1 MGQFT
6 PAVCLGLAG
15 WDPMYNAGSGN
26 TQFRPAEC
34 IVKYRQQLALFGCLL
49 FELLVHKY

>member
-26 TQFRPAEC
+26 THTFAPPNASLNIDNSWLYSAVC
-34 IVKYRQQLALFGCLL
+34 CLN
-49 FELLVHKY
+49 F